1 MKKII
6 YITLSL
12 FLWVGFTQAAETKE
26 IKALTSAQQV
36 KLNQITARVAEIK
49 KIDQSSLSQ
58 EDKKV
63 LKSELMEMKKE
74 ARGISGGGIYIS
86 VTALLV
92 IIIILIIL

>member
-12 FLWVGFTQAAETKE
+12 FLLVGVAQAAEKKE
-26 IKALTSAQQV
+26 TKALSTAQQV

-58 EDKKV
+58 EDKKE

-74 ARGISGGGIYIS
+74 AKGISGGGIYIS
-86 VTALLV
+86 ITALLV

>member
-12 FLWVGFTQAAETKE
+12 FLLVGVAQAAEKKETKV
-26 IKALTSAQQV
+26 LTTAQQV

-58 EDKKV
+58 EDKKE

-74 ARGISGGGIYIS
+74 AKGISGGGIYIS
-86 VTALLV
+86 ITALLV

>member
-12 FLWVGFTQAAETKE
+12 FLLVGFAQAAETKE
-26 IKALTSAQQV
+26 TKALTTQQQA

-49 KIDQSSLSQ
+49 KIDQSSLSK
-58 EDKKV
+58 EDKKE

-74 ARGISGGGIYIS
+74 AKGISGGGIYIS